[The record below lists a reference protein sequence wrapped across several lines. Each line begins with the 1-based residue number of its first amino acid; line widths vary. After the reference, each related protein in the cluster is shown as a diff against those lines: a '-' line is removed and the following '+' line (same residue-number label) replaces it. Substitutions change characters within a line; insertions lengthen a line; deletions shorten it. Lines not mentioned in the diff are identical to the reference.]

1 MLLKITFL
9 KKIKFPKGAQTHAQS
24 VSGVDLPTN
33 YYSYSQ
39 HKTLKESYLGL
50 LLLLVA
56 VVAIVSIISI
66 VVVVVVALLLVAPLY
81 VSTVVVVVVLSV
93 RSRGRSRRLAG
104 NRMNQ
109 WSCEPSQVSSIGLDL
124 NFDVNI
130 FG

>member
-1 MLLKITFL
+1 ME
-9 KKIKFPKGAQTHAQS
+9 S
-24 VSGVDLPTN
+24 VSQWCRSPNKLLLLVLTA
-33 YYSYSQ
+33 Q
-39 HKTLKESYLGL
+39 HTLKESYLGL

-56 VVAIVSIISI
+56 VVVAIVSIISI

-81 VSTVVVVVVLSV
+81 VSTVVVVVLSV

-109 WSCEPSQVSSIGLDL
+109 RSCEPSQVSSIALNL

>member
-1 MLLKITFL
+1 M
-9 KKIKFPKGAQTHAQS
+9 QS
-24 VSGVDLPTN
+24 VSQWCRSPYELLLLVLTA
-33 YYSYSQ
+33 Q
-39 HKTLKESYLGL
+39 HTLKESNLGL
-50 LLLLVA
+50 LLLVVA